1 MSWQPIKTAQK
12 QHGNTY
18 DLLAKRWDV
27 IPNFGWRTFK
37 GRNGEPRRNS
47 RFANSPVQK
56 SKRRAHGSPSSGV
69 RTDTFERKR
78 FVNCEWDAF
87 DGEWDGLPSD
97 WHVTHYMSPPEF
109 PE

>member
-18 DLLAKRWDV
+18 DLLAKRWD
-27 IPNFGWRTFK
+27 
-37 GRNGEPRRNS
+37 
-47 RFANSPVQK
+47 
-56 SKRRAHGSPSSGV
+56 V